1 MNSPFLLAKLVHGVA
16 FAAAVIG
23 MLLGLGLTR
32 IGLGLIGLPVAFFAT
47 MSAIR
52 HVGSF
57 FRVLTLER
65 KWLTDPQNTNTS
77 WSGSWSRSSGPTSD
91 LPDRIFVLLVS
102 VAESDGAA
110 NARER
115 EAIKQFVL
123 QRFPRP
129 DLAARLMRWDVKPL
143 RGQDLDILLE
153 DLRRRLTPTDR
164 HTVFFW
170 AALVALID
178 EKFHQA
184 EHDALQAVA
193 RGFGVAPTHARV
205 LFQQAKAQILG
216 GRTAGG
222 GAGWGNRTGSA
233 GGGGGWGP
241 QVDPRD
247 EALEV
252 LGLDKSATPDEIRK
266 RHRELAKKHH
276 PDAHS
281 HLGPV
286 AQQEATDR
294 FRRIQQAYETLTK
307 AS

>member
-1 MNSPFLLAKLVHGVA
+1 MNSPFLLAKIVHGVA
-16 FAAAVIG
+16 FAAAGIG

-52 HVGSF
+52 HVGAF
-57 FRVLTLER
+57 IRVLALER
-65 KWLTDPQNTNTS
+65 KWLADPENTNTS

-115 EAIKQFVL
+115 EAIRNFVL

-170 AALVALID
+170 TALVALID
-178 EKFHQA
+178 EKFHQS
-184 EHDALQAVA
+184 EHEVLQAVA
-193 RGFGVAPTHARV
+193 RGLGVAPTHARV
-205 LFQQAKAQILG
+205 LFLQAKAQILG
-216 GRTAGG
+216 TRA
-222 GAGWGNRTGSA
+222 A
-233 GGGGGWGP
+233 GGGGGWQNRGGSAGGDAWGP
-241 QVDPRD
+241 RVDPRT

-252 LGLDKSATPDEIRK
+252 LGLDRSANQDDIRR

-286 AQQEATDR
+286 AQQEATER

-307 AS
+307 AG

>member
-16 FAAAVIG
+16 FAAGVIG

-52 HVGSF
+52 HVGAF

-65 KWLTDPQNTNTS
+65 RWIADPQNTNTS
-77 WSGSWSRSSGPTSD
+77 WSGAWSRSSGPTSD

-115 EAIKQFVL
+115 EAIRQFVL

-143 RGQDLDILLE
+143 RDRDLDILLE

-170 AALVALID
+170 TALVALID
-178 EKFHQA
+178 EKFHQS
-184 EHDALQAVA
+184 EQEVLQAVA
-193 RGFGVAPTHARV
+193 RGLGVAPTHARV
-205 LFQQAKAQILG
+205 LFLQAKAQVLG
-216 GRTAGG
+216 AR
-222 GAGWGNRTGSA
+222 SA
-233 GGGGGWGP
+233 GGGWENRSGPSGGGGFGP
-241 QVDPRD
+241 RTDPRA

-252 LGLDKSATPDEIRK
+252 LGLDKSATQDEIRR

-276 PDAHS
+276 PDANS

-286 AQQEATDR
+286 AQQEATER

-307 AS
+307 TG